1 MSDKPPPP
9 PVAAAPLGSAP
20 PASSFNQAQ
29 VDEVPPP
36 PPPEPDAGP
45 VRRVG
50 TSSGLAGC
58 EVKVC
63 AGSTTSDLETALAFR
78 AKQAHRCYDQALTQ
92 DNTLQGKV
100 QINVRIAPSGGVC
113 KTGVGAND
121 MGTTSVAQCV
131 AGYFQQTTHF
141 PSPKGG
147 CVDTVVPIAF
157 VPGGR

>member
-1 MSDKPPPP
+1 M
-9 PVAAAPLGSAP
+9 
-20 PASSFNQAQ
+20 
-29 VDEVPPP
+29 
-36 PPPEPDAGP
+36 
-45 VRRVG
+45 
-50 TSSGLAGC
+50 AGC

-63 AGSTTSDLETALAFR
+63 AGTVTSDLETALAFR

-113 KTGVGAND
+113 SAGVGAND
-121 MGTTSVAQCV
+121 MGTSSVAQCV
-131 AGYFQQTTHF
+131 VGYFKQTGHF

-147 CVDTVVPIAF
+147 CVDTAVPISF